1 MDGIR
6 GLLFSSP
13 QFYFANSYNHIINMP
28 KRKRTTSAS
37 AKQEPIDRLDQ
48 AEELLIQLLQHTS
61 DTTNYLETMLSGT
74 TNGKDSSSSS
84 TTIPTRQEQFS
95 TKTLKLHN
103 ILTQE
108 YRRLTGTST
117 AVKQSKHVLQT
128 LDARLDKQELLF
140 FPDAK

>member
-1 MDGIR
+1 M
-6 GLLFSSP
+6 S
-13 QFYFANSYNHIINMP
+13 
-28 KRKRTTSAS
+28 KRKRAATAS
-37 AKQEPIDRLDQ
+37 ATQEPIDRLDQ

-74 TNGKDSSSSS
+74 ATDKDSSSSTTA
-84 TTIPTRQEQFS
+84 TTIPTRQQEFS

-117 AVKQSKHVLQT
+117 AVKQSKHVLHT

-140 FPDAK
+140 FSERK

>member
-1 MDGIR
+1 LCKLDPTIE
-6 GLLFSSP
+6 
-13 QFYFANSYNHIINMP
+13 NNINMP

>member
-1 MDGIR
+1 
-6 GLLFSSP
+6 
-13 QFYFANSYNHIINMP
+13 MP
-28 KRKRTTSAS
+28 KRKRTTSAA

>member
-6 GLLFSSP
+6 GLVLESS
-13 QFYFANSYNHIINMP
+13 FYFANSYNHIINMP